1 MYTIALIRV
10 QHLQHSGNNYS
21 YMILKPP
28 APALQVSVNPDYLT
42 ARTKLGTQ
50 EFRGNKTKIKLQV
63 SHGTGMSK
71 TVKNSL
77 NK

>member
-28 APALQVSVNPDYLT
+28 ALSSSSVSVKKPDYLT
-42 ARTKLGTQ
+42 AHTNLGTQ
-50 EFRGNKTKIKLQV
+50 EFRENKTK
-63 SHGTGMSK
+63 
-71 TVKNSL
+71 
-77 NK
+77 

>member
-1 MYTIALIRV
+1 
-10 QHLQHSGNNYS
+10 
-21 YMILKPP
+21 MILKPP

-50 EFRGNKTKIKLQV
+50 EFRKTKQNKLWV

-71 TVKNSL
+71 TV
-77 NK
+77 

>member
-21 YMILKPP
+21 YRILKSP
-28 APALQVSVNPDYLT
+28 APSSPSISVNPDYLT
-42 ARTKLGTQ
+42 ARTNLGTQ
-50 EFRGNKTKIKLQV
+50 EFRENKQNKLRV

-71 TVKNSL
+71 TV
-77 NK
+77 